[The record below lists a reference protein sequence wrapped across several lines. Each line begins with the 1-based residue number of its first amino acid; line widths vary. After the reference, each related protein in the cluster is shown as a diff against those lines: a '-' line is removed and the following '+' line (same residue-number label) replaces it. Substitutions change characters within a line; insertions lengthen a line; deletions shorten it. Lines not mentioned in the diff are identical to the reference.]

1 MIKQIEAIIQ
11 QLTDQLAQGAAKS
24 FDEYRFIVGQVVAYR
39 RMIHTIREA
48 EKNREH
54 EEEL

>member
-1 MIKQIEAIIQ
+1 VIKQIEAIIQ
-11 QLTDQLAQGAAKS
+11 QGAAKS

-39 RMIHTIREA
+39 RMIHTIRES

>member
-1 MIKQIEAIIQ
+1 VIKQIEALIQ

-24 FDEYRFIVGQVVAYR
+24 FDDYRFIVGQLAAYR
-39 RMIHTIREA
+39 RTIHMIRES
-48 EKNREH
+48 ERNREH

>member
-39 RMIHTIREA
+39 RMIHTIRES

>member
-1 MIKQIEAIIQ
+1 MIKRIEAIIQ

-39 RMIHTIREA
+39 RMIHMIRES